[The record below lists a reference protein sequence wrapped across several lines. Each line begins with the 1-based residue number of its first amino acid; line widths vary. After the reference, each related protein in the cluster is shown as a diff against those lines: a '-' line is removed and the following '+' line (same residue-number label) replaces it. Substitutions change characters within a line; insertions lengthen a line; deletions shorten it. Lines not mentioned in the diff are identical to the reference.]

1 MGALGHY
8 LEAAGM
14 PTTGISLVRENT
26 ARIRPPRA
34 LWVPFDLGRPFGAP
48 NEPAFQ
54 SEVLRAVLALLV
66 REDGPVI
73 LEDFPKDA
81 PGQGEMS
88 MEGMVCPV
96 PLRRPATSDPSN
108 VLEQIMGEI
117 RQLGPWR
124 EMFLAKQGRSIVGVS
139 KMSIDEAVTALFS
152 ILETGHAAGVPDDE
166 LGFCL
171 RYASEDL
178 RNWYIEA
185 ASARPGGAASAQ
197 QLADWFWGETSA
209 GALILA
215 LHPVCLA
222 SENAQ
227 LKRIAAGALVPRA
240 QQHRLAT
247 NTRSDRA
254 RHDD

>member
-1 MGALGHY
+1 ML
-8 LEAAGM
+8 
-14 PTTGISLVRENT
+14 
-26 ARIRPPRA
+26 IRPPRA

-54 SEVLRAVLALLV
+54 SEVLRAALALLV

-81 PGQGEMS
+81 PGQGEAS
-88 MEGMVCPV
+88 MDGMVCPV
-96 PLRRPATSDPSN
+96 PLRRPAASGPSSMI
-108 VLEQIMGEI
+108 EQIMGEI
-117 RQLGPWR
+117 SQRSPWR
-124 EMFLAKQGRSIVGVS
+124 EMFLARQGRSIVGVS
-139 KMSIDEAVTALFS
+139 RMSIDEAATALFS
-152 ILETGHAAGVPDDE
+152 ILKTGNATGVADDE

-215 LHPVCLA
+215 LHPACLA
-222 SENAQ
+222 SGSPQ
-227 LKRIAAGALVPRA
+227 LKRVAAGALVPRA
-240 QQHRLAT
+240 QQHRLAPT
-247 NTRSDRA
+247 TPDKGA
-254 RHDD
+254 RGTQTPSGRIGDAS